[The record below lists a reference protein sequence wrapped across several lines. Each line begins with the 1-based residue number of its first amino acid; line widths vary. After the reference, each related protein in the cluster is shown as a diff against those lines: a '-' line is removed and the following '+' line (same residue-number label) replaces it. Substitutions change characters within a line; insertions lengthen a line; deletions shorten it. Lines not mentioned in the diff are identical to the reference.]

1 MMNHMKKLVLSLS
14 LVAFA
19 IAGQAADAKVC
30 TDKDAAK
37 GGCCSKSC
45 EQMKTS
51 TEAKGSCC
59 GDEKAAT
66 KGHVTKS
73 HVLMSPKAA
82 AEVASN

>member
-1 MMNHMKKLVLSLS
+1 MVNDMKKLALSLS

-19 IAGQAADAKVC
+19 IAAQATDAKVC
-30 TDKDAAK
+30 TEKDAAK

-45 EQMKTS
+45 EQVKTS

-59 GDEKAAT
+59 SDEKAVT

-82 AEVASN
+82 AEVASR